1 MMPMPPNYSYYNI
14 DFVVDYLSDPAFLSY
29 TLSPDSIGRKGRVVL
44 VGTVE
49 RNIYNAKNTSVPI
62 GRAIYTLNLISNE
75 AKTELTGFYNVTNKF
90 VLVNPQDGSYLT
102 YYTYNVGTLSQN
114 LKEPINST
122 NYVPSNIS
130 SVKINS
136 NTVNSVQIFYSTKD
150 HPNLAQ
156 QQFQNVGITNSTN
169 FTTFLTTYSL
179 DFDDAMINSSK

>member
-1 MMPMPPNYSYYNI
+1 MPMPMPPNYSYYNI

-29 TLSPDSIGRKGRVVL
+29 TLSPDTIGNKGRVLL

-75 AKTELTGFYNVTNKF
+75 DKTELTGFYNVTNKF
-90 VLVNPQDGSYLT
+90 VFVNPKDGSSLT
-102 YYTYNVGTLSQN
+102 YYTYNVGTLKQK
-114 LKEPINST
+114 LKEPINLS

-130 SVKINS
+130 SVKIDS
-136 NTVNSVQIFYSTKD
+136 NTVNSVQIFFSTKD

-156 QQFQNVGITNSTN
+156 QQFQNVGISNNTN
-169 FTTFLTTYSL
+169 FKAFLTT
-179 DFDDAMINSSK
+179 F